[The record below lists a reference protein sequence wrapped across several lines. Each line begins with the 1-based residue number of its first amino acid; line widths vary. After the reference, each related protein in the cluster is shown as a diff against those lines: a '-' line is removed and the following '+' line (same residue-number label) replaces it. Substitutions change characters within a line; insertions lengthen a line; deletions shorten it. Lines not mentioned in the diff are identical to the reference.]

1 MPIFDR
7 ITHHSVSVLRS
18 SLVDAT
24 RHVRLRL
31 ESGGTASISFV
42 ATLPADFLRFSGP
55 ATSLFM
61 TADQFADVH
70 RLLRSGQPAFFT
82 ALDLLGIRTGSV
94 HTQLD
99 LDDAPDGEG
108 SDPLHFDPHGLEA
121 LIRHARRL
129 GTDRA

>member
-18 SLVDAT
+18 SLVAAT
-24 RHVRLRL
+24 RQVRLRL
-31 ESGGTASISFV
+31 ESGGSASISFV
-42 ATLPADFLRFSGP
+42 DTLPDDFLRFTG
-55 ATSLFM
+55 AGTSLFM
-61 TADQFADVH
+61 TADQFEDVH
-70 RLLRSGQPAFFT
+70 RLLRSESDVFFT

-94 HTQLD
+94 HIRLEP
-99 LDDAPDGEG
+99 DAPDEG
-108 SDPLHFDPHGLEA
+108 GPDPLHIEPHSLEA